1 MEVQV
6 KPLSY
11 GCFLSVWFFVFV
23 PIGAEADTVFKCK
36 GADGNLHYQ
45 STKCAQAEE
54 VSSWGARSSS
64 TVQVVEGDAGGA
76 AFMVVRKN
84 AFNAYWLR
92 GSINGASV
100 AMVVDTG
107 ASFVSIPLPLAKQL
121 GLRCYS
127 QVAMSTANGI
137 TQNCKSVVRSVQIG
151 SMVLP
156 DVEVVIMNNL
166 NVVLLGQSALGR
178 LKVEQSNGEIRL
190 STLQ

>member
-1 MEVQV
+1 MERPSFQ
-6 KPLSY
+6 
-11 GCFLSVWFFVFV
+11 CFSLILALALI
-23 PIGAEADTVFKCK
+23 PAGAVADTVFKCK

-54 VSSWGARSSS
+54 VSSWGARSSA
-64 TVQVVEGDAGGA
+64 TVQVVEGGEAGESGA
-76 AFMVVRKN
+76 AFVVVRKN

-92 GSINGASV
+92 GSVNGISV
-100 AMVVDTG
+100 PMVVDTG
-107 ASFVSIPLPLAKQL
+107 ASFVAIPLPLARQL

-137 TQNCKSVVRSVQIG
+137 TQNCKSVVRSVQVG
-151 SMVLP
+151 PMVLP
-156 DVEVVIMNNL
+156 DVDVVIMDNL

-178 LKVEQSNGEIRL
+178 LKVEQAGGEIRL

>member
-1 MEVQV
+1 MKQI
-6 KPLSY
+6 Y
-11 GCFLSVWFFVFV
+11 FLRFLFALALKLVTADVL
-23 PIGAEADTVFKCK
+23 AETVFKCR

-64 TVQVVEGDAGGA
+64 TVQVVEGGEAGEAGA
-76 AFMVVRKN
+76 AFVVVRKN

-92 GSINGASV
+92 GSISGTSV

-107 ASFVSIPLPLAKQL
+107 ASFVSIPFLLAKQL

-151 SMVLP
+151 PMVLP

>member
-1 MEVQV
+1 MKQ
-6 KPLSY
+6 LNY
-11 GCFLSVWFFVFV
+11 WCFLSVWFFVFV

-64 TVQVVEGDAGGA
+64 TVQVVEGEAGGESGT
-76 AFMVVRKN
+76 AFVVVRKN

-92 GSINGASV
+92 GSINGTSV

-107 ASFVSIPLPLAKQL
+107 ASFVSIPFPLAKQL

-151 SMVLP
+151 SMVMP
-156 DVEVVIMNNL
+156 DVEVVIMNYL